1 MLFNSKLFAAS
12 IWKKKKKEKERSLK
26 VILHVQK
33 DENWKSS
40 NLMI

>member
-12 IWKKKKKEKERSLK
+12 IWKKKKEKERSLK